1 MSNGFDWVPFY
12 EEMANKLLA
21 FRTDQPALVR
31 VLQTSG
37 VGGLQDQDPE
47 GTWVAL
53 TEMDPFTFL
62 TLLNKQSHA
71 KRTQILEKVA
81 SQLGISAPVPTG
93 FLGIPKADAR
103 QAWLFPYRFER
114 NQGDVDKLWNL
125 YEAVRSTKP
134 LSEDVFAAAQSV
146 KYTGHAKLTQAI
158 FRAAPKRFFPVDKQ
172 TIGYLAGLRLP
183 STFNSA
189 KEFQEICKLV
199 SQRVSKPLYEQSHDA
214 WYANQKQPNNEA
226 EYQKIALQRAAKST
240 VLVEPSGGVPV
251 PKIRKSG
258 VGNAGYQRN
267 PSVAATALVLAD
279 FKCEVDPRHQTFLSN
294 AKGKP
299 YVEAHHLIPFSNQAN
314 YAVSLDVTA
323 NIVALCPNCHRLMHH
338 GQSHAK
344 KQFLHSLLRIRKA
357 KLAEK
362 GLKIGES
369 ELMRLYSGDLLDE
382 DS

>member
-12 EEMANKLLA
+12 EEMAAKLLG
-21 FRTDQPALVR
+21 FRSDQQALVR

-37 VGGLQDQDPE
+37 VGGLQDQDPK

-62 TLLNKQSHA
+62 TLLNKQSHV
-71 KRTQILEKVA
+71 KRTEILKMVG
-81 SQLGISAPVPTG
+81 SQLGISATVPTS

-114 NQGDVDKLWNL
+114 KQGDVDKLWDL
-125 YEAVRSTKP
+125 YEAVISTKP
-134 LSEDVFAAAQSV
+134 LSEDVFAAAQTV

-172 TIGYLAGLRLP
+172 TTGYLAGLRLP
-183 STFNSA
+183 STFSTA
-189 KEFQEICKLV
+189 REFQEICKLV

-214 WYANQKQPNNEA
+214 WYANQRHPNSEA

-240 VLVEPSGGVPV
+240 VLSEPSGGVPV
-251 PKIRKSG
+251 PKLRMYGDGS
-258 VGNAGYQRN
+258 VGYQRN
-267 PSVAATALVLAD
+267 PSVAATALGLAA
-279 FKCEVDPRHQTFLSN
+279 FRCEVDPQHLTFVSN

-323 NIVALCPNCHRLMHH
+323 NVVALCPHCHRLMHH
-338 GQSHAK
+338 GQFNAK
-344 KQFLHSLLRIRKA
+344 KQYLQTLLRVRKVR
-357 KLAEK
+357 LAEK
-362 GLKIGES
+362 GLTISES
-369 ELMRLYSGDLLDE
+369 ELLKLYRGELLDE